1 MPIRVLIA
9 EDDTATRAAL
19 VMLLQG
25 EGYTADSVSDGRAA
39 LAYLRSGAPA
49 PHLIILDLMMPVMD
63 GWQFLRERLK
73 EAALAA
79 IPVVVFTATGALDVL
94 GLRRL
99 GADHVLRKPADAGE
113 LLGVVERCR
122 RLAES
127 RAPAGG

>member
-63 GWQFLRERLK
+63 GESFMEALQHHPR
-73 EAALAA
+73 AALHDVPVA
-79 IPVVVFTATGALDVL
+79 ILTASRQRSTTPSNSPASAGFGERGRPPASADR
-94 GLRRL
+94 GRR
-99 GADHVLRKPADAGE
+99 A
-113 LLGVVERCR
+113 R
-122 RLAES
+122 RW
-127 RAPAGG
+127 R